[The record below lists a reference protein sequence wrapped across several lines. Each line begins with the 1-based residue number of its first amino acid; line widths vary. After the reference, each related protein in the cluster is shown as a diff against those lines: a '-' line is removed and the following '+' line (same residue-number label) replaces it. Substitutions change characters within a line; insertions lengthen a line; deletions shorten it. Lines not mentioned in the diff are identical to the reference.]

1 MPAPPVVA
9 AIMRGLS
16 GRCPACGEG
25 RMFRKF
31 LKVADACEAC
41 GEELHHHRADDF
53 PAYIVVSIVG
63 HIMLS
68 AAYWVEVTLAP
79 AIWIQMVSL
88 LPAGAIMTLALIQ
101 PIKGAVVAIQWHI
114 GMDGF
119 GAAKAVRVQ
128 VRS

>member
-1 MPAPPVVA
+1 MSTPPVVT
-9 AIMRGLS
+9 AITRGLA

-25 RMFRKF
+25 RMFAKY
-31 LKVADACEAC
+31 LKVAEACETC

-68 AAYWVEVTLAP
+68 AAYWVEVSFAP
-79 AIWIQMVSL
+79 AIWLQMVSL
-88 LPAGAIMTLALIQ
+88 LPAGAAMTLALLQ
-101 PIKGAVVAIQWHI
+101 PVKGAVVAVQWHI

-119 GAAKAVRVQ
+119 GVSKAARVGI
-128 VRS
+128 S

>member
-41 GEELHHHRADDF
+41 G
-53 PAYIVVSIVG
+53 S
-63 HIMLS
+63 
-68 AAYWVEVTLAP
+68 
-79 AIWIQMVSL
+79 
-88 LPAGAIMTLALIQ
+88 
-101 PIKGAVVAIQWHI
+101 
-114 GMDGF
+114 
-119 GAAKAVRVQ
+119 
-128 VRS
+128 